1 MKKIKQGI
9 FILFFAGIVSI
20 IIFLIAAFLLD
31 NSKEINIPDNYNYQD
46 INELKL
52 NKTAFKNENNDNI
65 DFENIVYIKNN
76 VIFTEIGDLAKCLG
90 FDYKYNNNAASSTL
104 VMEKYNKKISY
115 TFSNEKSNDSQYFYV
130 NIPGTVTY
138 LKTSE
143 SPFLLNNSLVY
154 VPIEDIVRF
163 YNFTLESNKNNDI
176 VIRDNDSR
184 KEANNKVIFDENIEY
199 KGISISK
206 SGLSWKEIY
215 INTIKDFIEIEIPV
229 QDKLMESLN
238 YPCYGATF
246 DSVNPDKMYPYYEN
260 EGYLCY
266 FSLHDF
272 NNDGVP
278 EILFSNGY
286 MEGNYFDE
294 IPMNCYWFNN
304 DSKEFVLVL
313 ENCVGYDEDNTI
325 YVDNSIY
332 VKANGLEYYKLDSNG
347 KAEVLKTG
355 KNIDK
360 IQKFIRYGGAKLSE
374 GLDVDKIVNSYPNL
388 PDSIHIDGIKM
399 KYENTEIVFTG
410 AKPTYIDNNTYIPVK
425 DVFETMGYS
434 VVWLNNGSPEKLQVG
449 KDNAGLLITKGNE
462 LIFLP
467 KDDKNIN
474 INRNFEYVESFCP
487 KIIDGTYMIDYYL
500 INYLTGKYTY
510 TKMKMPYLSKII
522 YISDEEK
529 EEPFD
534 Y

>member
-184 KEANNKVIFDENIEY
+184 KEANNKVIFDEN
-199 KGISISK
+199 
-206 SGLSWKEIY
+206 
-215 INTIKDFIEIEIPV
+215 
-229 QDKLMESLN
+229 
-238 YPCYGATF
+238 
-246 DSVNPDKMYPYYEN
+246 
-260 EGYLCY
+260 
-266 FSLHDF
+266 
-272 NNDGVP
+272 
-278 EILFSNGY
+278 
-286 MEGNYFDE
+286 
-294 IPMNCYWFNN
+294 
-304 DSKEFVLVL
+304 
-313 ENCVGYDEDNTI
+313 
-325 YVDNSIY
+325 
-332 VKANGLEYYKLDSNG
+332 
-347 KAEVLKTG
+347 
-355 KNIDK
+355 
-360 IQKFIRYGGAKLSE
+360 
-374 GLDVDKIVNSYPNL
+374 
-388 PDSIHIDGIKM
+388 
-399 KYENTEIVFTG
+399 
-410 AKPTYIDNNTYIPVK
+410 
-425 DVFETMGYS
+425 
-434 VVWLNNGSPEKLQVG
+434 
-449 KDNAGLLITKGNE
+449 
-462 LIFLP
+462 
-467 KDDKNIN
+467 
-474 INRNFEYVESFCP
+474 
-487 KIIDGTYMIDYYL
+487 
-500 INYLTGKYTY
+500 
-510 TKMKMPYLSKII
+510 
-522 YISDEEK
+522 
-529 EEPFD
+529 
-534 Y
+534 